1 MSAPRPG
8 APRPTPRRPRR
19 RLLATALA
27 AVGALTASGCSGV
40 ANGGASSSSS
50 AAAAAYR
57 LTARTPAPAG
67 DISSFTWSIFAE
79 PTSIDYAQSYDYPP
93 NQILANV
100 CESLLRWN
108 PDLTYSPSLATS
120 YANPTPTTWVYQIR
134 PGVHFHDGTL
144 LTAHDVVV
152 SLSRNMNPSVGSDWS
167 YAYRNVKSI
176 AQTGPMQ
183 VTVTLRSPD
192 STFNQYMAT
201 APGTVESAATLAK
214 DGTDYGN
221 PTDGV
226 NCTGPFE
233 FSSWTPGQSLVLKR
247 FDDYWD
253 PQLRAKSA
261 QVKFVFL
268 SDPTARVNAF
278 QTGEVDGGWMLP
290 PDAFGQL
297 ESSKAGK
304 LYFGSNTTVAEE
316 VVNNLKGPLGN
327 PTVRQALLMAIDR
340 KGLIKAG
347 VDGVGDV
354 ANAMV
359 TPNTWTGV
367 PQSVVKGYLDA
378 LPNYAY
384 DPAKAKAMAAK
395 AGVHGQT
402 VVIAT
407 SPLDSE
413 TTISAQA
420 VAQAATAIG
429 LKPVID
435 TVSADKYT
443 ALFTDPAARQGID
456 LFVTFW
462 YTNITDPLDMYSSL
476 ETGQFSN
483 YGNWSDPAFDT
494 ALNKAVAAY
503 DPAQHAADTAAAQQI
518 AMQQLPWLP
527 LYSEP
532 VSVFLGNRITGLQP
546 SIDYLYYP
554 WAAQIGA
561 KA

>member
-1 MSAPRPG
+1 MSVPGPG
-8 APRPTPRRPRR
+8 APRPTSRRPR

-27 AVGALTASGCSGV
+27 AVAALTASGCSGV
-40 ANGGASSSSS
+40 AHGSHPSASET
-50 AAAAAYR
+50 AAYR

-67 DISSFTWSIFAE
+67 DIDSFTWSIFAE
-79 PTSIDYAQSYDYPP
+79 PTSIDYTQSYDYPP

-108 PDLTYSPSLATS
+108 PDLTTSPSLATS
-120 YANPTPTTWVYQIR
+120 YANPTPTTWVYRIR

-152 SLSRNMNPSVGSDWS
+152 SLSRNMDPSVASDWS

-176 AQTGPMQ
+176 RQTGPMQ
-183 VTVTLRSPD
+183 VTVTLRTPD

-201 APGTVESAATLAK
+201 APGTIESAATLAK
-214 DGTDYGN
+214 DGSNYGN

-226 NCTGPFE
+226 NCTGPFS

-253 PQLRAKSA
+253 PQLKAKSA
-261 QVKFVFL
+261 QVEFVFL
-268 SDPTARVNAF
+268 ADPTTRVNAF
-278 QTGEVDGGWMLP
+278 QTGEVDGGWMVP
-290 PDAFGQL
+290 PDAYGQL
-297 ESSKAGK
+297 ESSPAGS
-304 LYFGSNTTVAEE
+304 LYFGRNTTVAEE
-316 VVNNLKGPLGN
+316 IVNNLKGPLGN

-354 ANAMV
+354 ANSMV

-367 PQSVVKGYLDA
+367 PNSVVQGYLKA
-378 LPNYAY
+378 LPSYPY
-384 DPAKAKAMAAK
+384 DPARAKAMAAK

-413 TTISAQA
+413 TTITAQA

-429 LKPVID
+429 LKPQID

-443 ALFTDPAARQGID
+443 ALFTDPAARKGID

-462 YTNITDPLDMYSSL
+462 YTNITDPLDMYASL

-494 ALNKAVAAY
+494 ALNRAVAAY
-503 DPAQHAADTAAAQQI
+503 NPAQHAAWTAAAQQI

-527 LYSEP
+527 LYSAP
-532 VSVFLGNRITGLQP
+532 VSVFLGKRITGVQP
-546 SIDYLYYP
+546 SIAYLYYP
-554 WAAQIGA
+554 WAAEIGA